1 MKYETRKKRGKRN
14 ARKGLI
20 RGPAEKLMRRC
31 PLLNLAR
38 KLLERVAHF
47 SRFPKFLLGTNL
59 CWRKFLARL
68 FWRGK
73 CRLATFKIL
82 GQSSYF
88 FSCKLEL
95 RDSRR
100 LVKLDSYANR
110 VHDWSEEEDG
120 EKRTKPEPISEIEFT
135 RKFHSPY
142 KGIRVGIDLR
152 CVNWKILLFDASK
165 VKMIFI

>member
-88 FSCKLEL
+88 FSCKLKL

-100 LVKLDSYANR
+100 LLVKLDSYANR
-110 VHDWSEEEDG
+110 VHDWSEEEG
-120 EKRTKPEPISEIEFT
+120 RMEKSGQSPSRSQRSNLLESFILRIKESELELI
-135 RKFHSPY
+135 
-142 KGIRVGIDLR
+142 
-152 CVNWKILLFDASK
+152 
-165 VKMIFI
+165 